1 MNEAATSVS
10 PFDVPPEHRV
20 RLSTRVLVY
29 FSTWIL
35 VALAFQILL
44 RPEGPTE
51 TDFSPLQQ
59 RLLWPLYA
67 PLMVVVGLVQAATGS
82 ARFPNW
88 APWLVVAGFA
98 VHFIIALTRVRRSS
112 FVALIAIQVPFLVIA
127 VIYFVRQS
135 YLPTG
140 G

>member
-1 MNEAATSVS
+1 MTEAATSLS
-10 PFDVPPEHRV
+10 HFDAAPEQRV
-20 RLSTRVLVY
+20 RLGTRFLVY
-29 FSTWIL
+29 FSVWL
-35 VALAFQILL
+35 FAALAFQIFL

-51 TDFSPLQQ
+51 SDLSPIQQ

-67 PLMVVVGLVQAATGS
+67 PLMVVVGLVHAVTGS
-82 ARFPNW
+82 SRFPDW
-88 APWLVVAGFA
+88 APWAVVAGFV

-112 FVALIAIQVPFLVIA
+112 FVAFISIQVLFLAIA